1 MLSNETAP
9 HHGRRR
15 AAPGG
20 ATVPLAPP
28 LAVTDDAGAHTE
40 REREALM
47 RVASAAAGAER
58 LDDVLETVADSAGSA
73 LPLGSLAI
81 GRWDREE
88 QRLRVLVNAGDTS
101 PGEERR
107 PETEEYTLAEVP
119 VFARLLHTGKPHFTA
134 VDDPD
139 ADPAALVLLRRVGK
153 ESNLGVPILV
163 DGEVWGDIWAS
174 TTPGARRFRAR
185 DVRFLE
191 AMAAQLSAVIAR
203 AELFSDVS
211 RVAYEDTLTGLPN
224 RHAMEEHL
232 AKALAAP
239 RSPSDPLTLMVCDV
253 DHLEAINDG
262 RGHQSGDRAL
272 RRVADALVAAC
283 APFPGSTVGRL
294 AGDEFGVLLHG
305 FGLDAAR
312 EVAGVALRL
321 LREDRD
327 VALSL
332 SCGAALAEPHHDRP
346 EFLLRAADTGQ
357 YAAKCRGGGQ
367 LCTAEDSPALGVQP
381 HRGRRANRRGL
392 SERIEQ
398 ATATLLASLDASLR
412 DRSTLDRLELVI
424 SGFAEV
430 LNGAAWTVSYAEHG
444 SMAIN
449 SVSSADD
456 RDGRLRGVR
465 VGTETE
471 EFSLR
476 EFPLTGQLVAAGAGS
491 FIVDRYDRDADS
503 AERAVL
509 TELGYASVLAAAASD
524 LGGVYLLEI
533 YGDGGT
539 AALASAA
546 LRLELLAR
554 AAAGGSAET
563 ARGVRQLDKRT
574 KLLETAGSLG
584 TRLSGL
590 LDPHE
595 IAEVAADELYRKL
608 GFPVCAI
615 VRRTPDAQVEILAG
629 RGDAVERLKQ
639 AGWSQPAGLGLMGR
653 AMREREVVVVG
664 DVKHEPDYRL
674 TPETS
679 DTRSEICA
687 PLWVG
692 NQPWGGIDLHDSRR
706 DAFDEDDARLVRLVA
721 GQVSAALR
729 SAQLYERVE
738 HAYLGTAEALGAALE
753 AKDSYTA
760 SHSRSLTHNAD
771 AVGRALGL
779 DDQARRNLRFGAAFH
794 DIGKLAVPESILNK
808 SGPLL
813 PDERKIIE
821 QHTVIGDQILAPIA
835 FLAEVRPLVLHGH
848 ERWDGT
854 GYPDGIGGEEIP
866 LGARIIFACDALDA
880 MTTDRPYRAAL
891 SLDEACAELRRCAGT
906 QFDPAVVDALL
917 GVLADAAVPAVA

>member
-1 MLSNETAP
+1 
-9 HHGRRR
+9 
-15 AAPGG
+15 
-20 ATVPLAPP
+20 
-28 LAVTDDAGAHTE
+28 
-40 REREALM
+40 M
-47 RVASAAAGAER
+47 RVAAAVAGAER
-58 LDDVLETVADSAGSA
+58 LEDVLDVVADSVVAA
-73 LPLGSLAI
+73 LPPGSLAI
-81 GRWDREE
+81 GCWDRAA
-88 QRLRVLVNAGDTS
+88 QTLQVLVHAGDLRA
-101 PGEERR
+101 GEERR
-107 PETEEYTLAEVP
+107 PADDRYPLAEAA
-119 VFARLLHTGKPHFTA
+119 VFSRLLHTGKPYFTA

-139 ADPAALVLLRRVGK
+139 ADPAAVALLRRVGK
-153 ESNLGVPILV
+153 ESNIGVPILV
-163 DGEVWGDIWAS
+163 DGKVWGDIWAS
-174 TTPGARRFRAR
+174 TSPGAPRFRAR
-185 DVRFLE
+185 HVRFLE
-191 AMAAQLSAVIAR
+191 AMAAQLAAVIAR
-203 AELFSDVS
+203 AARFSDIS

-224 RHAMEEHL
+224 RHSMEERL
-232 AKALAAP
+232 AAALAAP
-239 RSPSDPLTLMVCDV
+239 REPSDALTLMVCDV
-253 DHLEAINDG
+253 DHLEAINNG
-262 RGHQSGDRAL
+262 RGHQAGDRAL
-272 RRVADALVAAC
+272 RRVADALVAAT

-294 AGDEFGVLLHG
+294 AGDEFGVLLEG

-346 EFLLRAADTGQ
+346 EPLLRAADTGQ
-357 YAAKCRGGGQ
+357 YAAKCWGGGQ
-367 LCTAEDSPALGVQP
+367 LCTAEDSPTLGVQQP
-381 HRGRRANRRGL
+381 RGRRANRRGL

-398 ATATLLASLDASLR
+398 ATSTLLASLDASLR

-444 SMAIN
+444 SSAIH
-449 SVSSADD
+449 SISSADD
-456 RDGRLRGVR
+456 RDSRLRGVR
-465 VGTETE
+465 VGMETE
-471 EFSLR
+471 QFELR
-476 EFPLTGQLVAAGAGS
+476 EFPLTGQLVAAGSGA
-491 FIVDRYDRDADS
+491 FIVDRYDRDADT
-503 AERAVL
+503 AERALL
-509 TELGYASVLAAAASD
+509 TELGYSSVLAAVASD
-524 LGGVYLLEI
+524 LGSVYLLEI
-533 YGDGGT
+533 YGDGDT
-539 AALASAA
+539 APLASAA

-563 ARGVRQLDKRT
+563 AKGVRQLDKRT

-595 IAEVAADELYRKL
+595 IAQVAADELYREL

-615 VRRTPDAQVEILAG
+615 VRRTADAQVEIVAG
-629 RGDAVERLKQ
+629 RGDAVQRLQ
-639 AGWSQPAGLGLMGR
+639 LAGWSQPAGLGLMGR

-664 DVKHEPDYRL
+664 DVRAEPDYRL

-679 DTRSEICA
+679 DTRSEVCA

-692 NQPWGGIDLHDSRR
+692 SHPWGGIDLHDSRK

-729 SAQLYERVE
+729 SAQLYEQLE

-760 SHSRSLTHNAD
+760 SHSRSLTDSAD

-779 DDQARRNLRFGAAFH
+779 DDQARRTLRFGAAFH

-813 PDERKIIE
+813 PSEREKIE
-821 QHTVIGDQILAPIA
+821 QHTVIGDEILAPIE
-835 FLAEVRPLVLHGH
+835 FLADVRPLVRHGH
-848 ERWDGT
+848 ERWDGC
-854 GYPDGIGGEEIP
+854 GYPDGLAGEEIP

-891 SLDEACAELRRCAGT
+891 GLDEACAELRRCAGT
-906 QFDPAVVDALL
+906 QFDRAVVDALL
-917 GVLADAAVPAVA
+917 EVLADAATPAVT